1 MNQLAKILKVTA
13 LAALI
18 LVLAVL
24 FAPTLKGP
32 FVIIHFMTALRGW
45 LLAQIVMLGFAL
57 LANRRLTRLA
67 VPGFVPVVSALS
79 QILRFN
85 PWISPL
91 RC

>member
-1 MNQLAKILKVTA
+1 MDCLLKIVKVAA

-18 LVLAVL
+18 LVFVVL
-24 FAPTLKGP
+24 LAPTLKGP

-45 LLAQIVMLGFAL
+45 LLAQIVLLGFAL
-57 LANRRLTRLA
+57 SATHLLTHLMVRH
-67 VPGFVPVVSALS
+67 FVPVLNLP
-79 QILRFN
+79 QKLRFS